1 MIDFLLSRSA
11 LDALY
16 LPAAIAAAL
25 VLWAPV
31 VRKPNPVGLAL
42 CAAFLIGFLLVRPL
56 PVFPPIGGI
65 GWLPYAML
73 AGLVAGLFADRPRT
87 RLVAVLAFVILL
99 PPLITIAVGSE
110 TYLPFLRG
118 PAWFNY
124 AILSAGG
131 LLAFARL
138 AERGASPAAPRML
151 AFASSGVAA
160 IAVLY
165 GGRIA
170 LHALSLVFVIA
181 AAGFAARRS
190 GLAWP
195 RSASY
200 AAGGAYFSL
209 VATLVLSRE
218 LLALPAGLTLLPFFT
233 PRLAERL
240 LPETSPLVPV
250 LDVVLSLFAIAA
262 VVWVYLAGI

>member
-42 CAAFLIGFLLVRPL
+42 AAAFLIGFLLVRPL

-65 GWLPYAML
+65 GWLPYALL
-73 AGLVAGLFADRPRT
+73 AGLVTGLFADRPRT
-87 RLVAVLAFVILL
+87 RLFAALVFVILL
-99 PPLITIAVGSE
+99 PPLITIAVGTE

-118 PAWFNY
+118 PAWLNY
-124 AILSAGG
+124 AVLSAGG

-138 AERGASPAAPRML
+138 AERGASASAARML
-151 AFASSGVAA
+151 IFASAGIAILAA
-160 IAVLY
+160 LY
-165 GGRIA
+165 GGRVA
-170 LHALSLVFVIA
+170 VHAFGLLAVILGA
-181 AAGFAARRS
+181 AFAARRS

-200 AAGGAYFSL
+200 AAGTAYFTL

-240 LPETSPLVPV
+240 LPEASPLAPA
-250 LDVVLSLFAIAA
+250 LDVVLSLLAIGA
-262 VVWVYLAGI
+262 VVWTYHIGA